1 MDTIVHAALEE
12 ICSQGVNGLS
22 LSLLWPRLHSSLS
35 SAGVHLCPAVK
46 RAVWSG
52 LVAVPGLQFRN
63 LNGSD
68 VSDPKSKSVEE
79 CESLDLKVFA
89 NEQLRRCFVGLYD
102 VKASNITPPQQR
114 VLERLAL
121 ARDNGVT
128 QNQLCKELGTA
139 ANNFFYV
146 VKRLECWGLIV
157 RQSTIVRTKEVS
169 SDKEPKNSQPVHTNL
184 IRLHR
189 YALPLSSQQRLE
201 ITKENKNLEENLGE
215 NVSGADF
222 LEECGQDDV
231 RVKDFLPAIKAVC
244 DRLEQAEGKVLV
256 VSDIKQELGYRETRG
271 HRAWRNICNRLKQA
285 GLVEV
290 FEAKVDSKVETPTK
304 SKKSRSRGKNKPVS
318 CLRLLKKFS
327 PKLFQQ
333 KFRDCEYDNLAEQTI
348 TSGNRVQNT
357 EQLVELPFEQQIY
370 DMIDIEGS
378 KGLLGVDV
386 CRRLGISTKML
397 DNLTSTMVSR
407 FGLHQLSE
415 NRKRGSAY
423 RFWTKGNFCPELPNS
438 CINRLQD
445 GHDGHP
451 LALTS
456 VQEPPLCASSQRTIA
471 DINSLNSQKWLP
483 GENLENRD
491 AEEQLKNDSQ
501 QSRGLVEMVASG
513 GSPGLAI
520 DMSIVVPGSASGN
533 ECSSTTEASANPL
546 TKPFKLQEGQR
557 YPSVTSAQREIRIL
571 ERLETEKMIIKPELQ
586 RWVESFE
593 KDKRTRMDRKTLTHC
608 LKKLEREGKCKL
620 MVFSIPGVS
629 NCGQLREIHVV
640 LHPSVKGTASELSD
654 QVHARLRSFEIQIRG
669 ALSHSKKKV
678 PIPVLHGIERIQTTV
693 HSDTQSVKSEV
704 MRANGFVLAK
714 MVRTKLLHRFLWD
727 YVNKLATCTE
737 VASLTKNVNLAR
749 NPDCSWLLFG
759 LDAAIKVM
767 PFELFLQ
774 VVGSAFKWTD
784 MIEKCKTGLLLSD
797 LPDDEYKSLMDT
809 RATGRLSWLIDI
821 LRRLKLIRLVADESP
836 KDATNLS
843 HAKLIYALE
852 LKPYIEEPPSMDLL
866 PRGSR
871 HDFVLSTSEA
881 VEKYWQTLE
890 YCYAAADPKAAACA
904 FPGSVVFEVCLYRS
918 WTTVRVMKAE
928 QRAELLKR
936 IKDQQSKKLSFQE
949 CREIAKDL
957 NLSLEQVLRVYYDNR
972 QQRLNRFQGD
982 FNIQGVSDARSDR
995 KSQSRSKRKI
1005 SADETSVKRARAS
1018 QSSESHE
1025 DSQEENVEELEVV
1038 DQQEQQESLIGQ
1050 RIMPM
1055 LKQTRQQ
1062 KFSWTE
1068 EADRYL
1074 LIQYARQ
1081 RAIQGARRGTDW
1093 ASISD
1098 LPAPPSTCRRRV
1110 SVLKRDMKFR
1120 KSLMRLCNLLT
1131 QRYAQQLDHE
1141 KNVMIGIE
1149 CGQESDSQGERW
1161 DDFDDSTIK
1170 IALQEVLLQKQMMK
1184 LDSTK
1189 RNGSVS
1195 QGTHNTV
1202 TSSPGEFD
1210 NDSERQQIGSSR
1222 RSRRHRLPQKFVM
1235 HLKERVNVTRR
1246 MNQSL
1251 AVSCAVELFKLVF
1264 LTNSK
1269 AAEMPNLLAE
1279 TLCCYSEHDLFS
1291 AFDYLRQ
1298 KKILVG
1304 SGPSQPFVLS
1314 QNFLRSLSLS
1324 QFPANTGKRA
1334 AKLAS
1339 WICKKEKELMEGT
1352 VDLPSDLQ
1360 CGDVFHL
1367 FALVSSG
1374 ELSILPVLPL
1384 EGVGEAEDSRS
1395 TKRKYDDQEFEDSGV
1410 SKKHKCHSLQDCEIF
1425 SRREKGFPGIK
1436 VSLSRATI
1444 LRSSVVEFFKDED
1457 NSTLFSE
1464 NDQFYATL
1472 GQKVSC
1478 TSSID
1483 SVEEPP
1489 DFGSITPATVIS
1501 GDSLWEV
1508 MTNYLIQDLTKHGS
1522 QEYINLNPEIF
1533 KTAHTNIQK
1542 AGDQG
1547 LNMSKVSE
1555 CLGMEGTILAEHVI
1569 NVLQLFGLVLK
1580 VNGYNSV
1587 HVVDG
1592 QYRTKYFLASKT
1604 TFSHSSG
1611 MASSSVPHIDEKHV
1625 VEGSA
1630 NCEFEMNNTDEGV
1643 ARRLNLSE
1651 EVLSLSNAMKADKKL
1666 VGCSTTHRTSAE
1678 GRKKSL
1684 DFDNSTA
1691 TFRPILPWINGDGT
1705 INGIVYRGLTRR
1717 VLGIVTQNPGILED
1731 DILSQMEVLNPQ
1743 SCRKLLDSMIL
1754 DNHLIVRKMSQST
1767 SSTPPALLESLF
1779 GCHFKPKFVC
1789 RQHYFANPMSTLL
1802 L

>member
-12 ICSQGVNGLS
+12 ICSQGVNGIS
-22 LSLLWPRLHSSLS
+22 LSLLWPRLHSPLS
-35 SAGVHLCPAVK
+35 SAGLHLCPAVK

-52 LVAVPGLQFRN
+52 LVAVPGLQFRD
-63 LNGSD
+63 LSGSELP
-68 VSDPKSKSVEE
+68 DPKLKPFEE
-79 CESLDLKVFA
+79 CESLDLKMVA

-102 VKASNITPPQQR
+102 VKASNITQPQQR

-121 ARDNGVT
+121 ARENGVT
-128 QNQLCKELGTA
+128 QNQLCKELGIA

-146 VKRLECWGLIV
+146 VKRLESWGLIV
-157 RQSTIVRTKEVS
+157 RQSTIVRTKEAS

-184 IRLHR
+184 ICLHR

-201 ITKENKNLEENLGE
+201 ITKENKNVEENLGD
-215 NVSGADF
+215 NVSGADL

-290 FEAKVDSKVETPTK
+290 FEAKIDSKVETPSK
-304 SKKSRSRGKNKPVS
+304 SKKSRSRGQNKPVS

-327 PKLFQQ
+327 PKFFQQ
-333 KFRDCEYDNLAEQTI
+333 KVRDCEDENLVSEQT
-348 TSGNRVQNT
+348 TTFGNRILKT

-370 DMIDIEGS
+370 DMIDTEGS

-397 DNLTSTMVSR
+397 DNLTNTMVSR

-423 RFWTKGNFCPELPNS
+423 RFWTRGNFCPDLPNS
-438 CINRLQD
+438 SFNRLQD
-445 GHDGHP
+445 GPNGQP
-451 LALTS
+451 LALAT
-456 VQEPPLCASSQRTIA
+456 VQEPSGQEPSHSASSQSTIA
-471 DINSLNSQKWLP
+471 EMDSLNSQKWLI
-483 GENLENRD
+483 GESIETKD
-491 AEEQLKNDSQ
+491 AEEELERASQ
-501 QSRGLVEMVASG
+501 QGIGSVQMVSCSE
-513 GSPGLAI
+513 GSPGLAL
-520 DMSIVVPGSASGN
+520 DMSIIVPSPATGI
-533 ECSSTTEASANPL
+533 ECGGTTEVSANPL
-546 TKPFKLQEGQR
+546 PKPVTLQEGQR
-557 YPSVTSAQREIRIL
+557 YPSLTSAQREIRLL
-571 ERLETEKMIIKPELQ
+571 ERLKTEKIIVKPELQ
-586 RWVESFE
+586 RWLESFE
-593 KDKRTRMDRKTLTHC
+593 KGKRTRMDRKTLTHC

-629 NCGQLREIHVV
+629 NCGNLREV
-640 LHPSVKGTASELSD
+640 LAVIHPSVKGSASELSD
-654 QVHARLRSFEIQIRG
+654 QVHDRLRSFEIQSRG
-669 ALSHSKKKV
+669 TSSKNEL
-678 PIPVLHGIERIQTTV
+678 PIPVLHGIERIQINAN
-693 HSDTQSVKSEV
+693 SDIQSAKSEV

-727 YVNKLATCTE
+727 YVNSSATSAE
-737 VASLTKNVNLAR
+737 ISSLTKDVNSAR
-749 NPDCSWLLFG
+749 NPNSSCLLFG
-759 LDAAIKVM
+759 LDVAIKAM

-774 VVGSAFKWTD
+774 VVGSSLKWTD
-784 MIEKCKTGLLLSD
+784 MIEKCKAGFLLSD
-797 LPDDEYKSLMDT
+797 FPEEEYKSMMDT

-821 LRRLKLIRLVADESP
+821 LHRLK
-836 KDATNLS
+836 
-843 HAKLIYALE
+843 
-852 LKPYIEEPPSMDLL
+852 
-866 PRGSR
+866 
-871 HDFVLSTSEA
+871 
-881 VEKYWQTLE
+881 
-890 YCYAAADPKAAACA
+890 
-904 FPGSVVFEVCLYRS
+904 VCLYRS

-928 QRAELLKR
+928 QRSDLLKR

-957 NLSLEQVLRVYYDNR
+957 NLTLEQVLRVYYDNR

-982 FNIQGVSDARSDR
+982 FNSQGMVSDARRDR
-995 KSQSRSKRKI
+995 HSQSRRKRKI
-1005 SADETSVKRARAS
+1005 SAEERSAKRAKANHT
-1018 QSSESHE
+1018 SESLE
-1025 DSQEENVEELEVV
+1025 ESQEESMEEAEFD
-1038 DQQEQQESLIGQ
+1038 DQQEHQESLNGQ
-1050 RIMPM
+1050 CMMPL
-1055 LKQTRQQ
+1055 LKSTRQQ

-1068 EADRYL
+1068 EADRHL

-1098 LPAPPSTCRRRV
+1098 LPAPPTTCRRRV
-1110 SVLKRDMKFR
+1110 SVLKKDIKFR
-1120 KSLMRLCNLLT
+1120 KSLMRLCNLLAK
-1131 QRYAQQLDHE
+1131 RYEQKLDHE
-1141 KNVMIGIE
+1141 KNITISE
-1149 CGQESDSQGERW
+1149 CGQESDSQGKHW
-1161 DDFDDSTIK
+1161 DDFDDGIIK
-1170 IALQEVLLQKQMMK
+1170 IALHEVLVQKQMMK

-1189 RNGSVS
+1189 RSESAS
-1195 QGTHNTV
+1195 QGTHNPV
-1202 TSSPGEFD
+1202 ASCPGEFD
-1210 NDSERQQIGSSR
+1210 NDSEKQQMGSSR

-1235 HLKERVNVTRR
+1235 HLKEGVSITRR

-1251 AVSCAVELFKLVF
+1251 PVSCAVELFKLVF

-1314 QNFLRSLSLS
+1314 QSFLRSLSLS

-1339 WICKKEKELMEGT
+1339 WICKKEKDLMEGT
-1352 VDLPSDLQ
+1352 VYLPSELQ

-1374 ELSILPVLPL
+1374 ELSILPSLPL

-1395 TKRKYDDQEFEDSGV
+1395 TKRKYDDHEFEDSSV
-1410 SKKHKCHSLQDCEIF
+1410 SKKHKFHSLQESEMF

-1436 VSLSRATI
+1436 VCLSRATI
-1444 LRSSVVEFFKDED
+1444 LRSSIVEFFKDE
-1457 NSTLFSE
+1457 NATLFSE

-1478 TSSID
+1478 TLSYID
-1483 SVEEPP
+1483 SVKEPP
-1489 DFGSITPATVIS
+1489 DFGRILPASVIS

-1508 MTNYLIQDLTKHGS
+1508 MTNYTIQDLAKNSS
-1522 QEYINLNPEIF
+1522 QGNVQLLPELF
-1533 KTAHTNIQK
+1533 ETAHTNIQK

-1547 LNMSKVSE
+1547 LSLSKVSE
-1555 CLGMEGTILAEHVI
+1555 CLGMQGTVLAEHVVD
-1569 NVLQLFGLVLK
+1569 VLQLFGLVLK
-1580 VNGYNSV
+1580 VTGYNSV
-1587 HVVDG
+1587 HVVDA
-1592 QYRTKYFLASKT
+1592 QYRTKYFLASKAT
-1604 TFSHSSG
+1604 YSQDPG
-1611 MASSSVPHIDEKHV
+1611 MASSSVPRREETHM

-1630 NCEFEMNNTDEGV
+1630 NYEHEAIQIDEGET
-1643 ARRLNLSE
+1643 RGLNISE
-1651 EVLSLSNAMKADKKL
+1651 EVSPFSDVAQVLEE
-1666 VGCSTTHRTSAE
+1666 CTTSTRTSTE
-1678 GRKKSL
+1678 GRKNNQN
-1684 DFDNSTA
+1684 FDNLTA
-1691 TFRPILPWINGDGT
+1691 TFQPILPWINGDGT

-1717 VLGIVTQNPGILED
+1717 ILGIVTQNPGILED
-1731 DILSQMEVLNPQ
+1731 NLLSQMEVLNPQ
-1743 SCRKLLDSMIL
+1743 SCRKLLDLMVL
-1754 DNHLIVRKMSQST
+1754 DKHLVVRKMSQST
-1767 SSTPPALLESLF
+1767 SSTTPSLLENLLGS
-1779 GCHFKPKFVC
+1779 HFKPKFVC
-1789 RQHYFANPMSTLL
+1789 RQHYFANPMSTSLL
-1802 L
+1802 